1 MNQFPG
7 WRVQFYESGCRTL
20 PSSNTT
26 DTMKEIERLVTT
38 YGNDVLRLATTILG
52 SRDLAEDVHQETFL
66 RVLKAWDRFRGDA
79 SEKTWITGIAINV
92 CRDMMR
98 SAWRRRVTVSDEV
111 VGALPDTHSNREMD
125 RLTERSDVM
134 KALNKL
140 STAHREAIVLFY
152 YHDFDVRQIASL
164 QGVPEGTVKS
174 RLHKA
179 RGKLAALMGGDA
191 RGE

>member
-1 MNQFPG
+1 MNQNTD
-7 WRVQFYESGCRTL
+7 WCVQSYESGCCML
-20 PSSNTT
+20 PPA
-26 DTMKEIERLVTT
+26 DTMKEIERLVMM

-66 RVLKAWDRFRGDA
+66 RVCKAWGGFRGDA
-79 SEKTWITGIAINV
+79 SEKTWITGIAVNI

-98 SAWRRRVTVSDEV
+98 SAWKRRVTVSDEV
-111 VGALPDTHSNREMD
+111 VGALPDNRSASEMD
-125 RLTERSDVM
+125 RLSDRSDVM

-140 STAHREAIVLFY
+140 STEHREAVVLYY
-152 YHDFDVRQIASL
+152 YHDFDIRQIASI

-179 RGKLAALMGGDA
+179 RSKLATLMGGDS
-191 RGE
+191 RVG